1 MGAESIDQL
10 VEDAIQILS
19 DLGIPTDGLKKRRKT
34 RMAKTFLALC
44 DMKKDTSWSEAK
56 SILEGHAFLSRDIIR
71 YMNEYLDEKIS
82 DSSYD
87 DIRRK
92 DLLYP
97 VEAGIVLKS
106 AKNIDA
112 STNDGTRK
120 YAVSKDVIP
129 VVRAFKSDNYKNE
142 LSAYL
147 SCHVSLRDRLN
158 TERERRLLPV
168 ALPTGEEIKFSTG
181 EHNSI
186 QKKVIEIFLPYFGYD
201 AEVFYVGDSS
211 DKFLYLKKERLQEI
225 GFFEISHGKLPDIIA
240 YSKNKN
246 WLYLIEAVH
255 TSNPITEMRKL
266 VLDDL
271 TKNVSIPIVYV
282 TAFNDRANFKKF
294 AHDIAWETEVWI
306 ADNPTHL
313 IHYNGDKFLG
323 PHSN

>member
-147 SCHVSLRDRLN
+147 SYHVSLRDRLN

-186 QKKVIEIFLPYFGYD
+186 QKKLSKYFCLTLGMMQKFFMLGIRQINFYTSKKNDYRRLAFLKSRM
-201 AEVFYVGDSS
+201 ASS
-211 DKFLYLKKERLQEI
+211 
-225 GFFEISHGKLPDIIA
+225 
-240 YSKNKN
+240 
-246 WLYLIEAVH
+246 LI
-255 TSNPITEMRKL
+255 L
-266 VLDDL
+266 
-271 TKNVSIPIVYV
+271 
-282 TAFNDRANFKKF
+282 
-294 AHDIAWETEVWI
+294 
-306 ADNPTHL
+306 
-313 IHYNGDKFLG
+313 
-323 PHSN
+323 